1 MIMIGNFMKRLFSA
15 AALVAACTLV
25 HAQGTYT
32 LKGTVK
38 GGEGKIV
45 FKVESDEQ
53 LDQKLA
59 EMMP

>member
-1 MIMIGNFMKRLFSA
+1 MKRLFCA
-15 AALVAACTLV
+15 AALVTACTLV